1 MWQSSKIC
9 CRGFL
14 GMKRLVLLLLF
25 TQDGS
30 ESHVPSGSGASSP
43 EGCVITNTEANF
55 LWQGRSVQWRVKG

>member
-25 TQDGS
+25 TQDSS
-30 ESHVPSGSGASSP
+30 ESHVPSGLGASSP

-55 LWQGRSVQWRVKG
+55 LW